1 MKQLLLVFFWGIAAV
16 AQSQTPNNPY
26 LQFDKGESQLSTAF
40 SDPDWWIKEEV
51 WVETDFD
58 SDLDGRRDRMHVYI
72 TRPLQTQTEGIKL
85 PVIYN
90 SSPYF
95 GLRIPALLGIGSKKN
110 FWNVKH
116 ELGATPKAHR
126 HMRLG
131 TRTKR
136 PLFASSMD
144 RTWLPRGYVMVYSSS
159 PGTGLSDGV
168 PTIGGQNESLA
179 PMAVIDW
186 LCGRAKAYRTRTGNE
201 EVQAYWSTGKV
212 GMTGTSYDGT
222 LCLAAA
228 TTGVEGLEAI
238 IPVAPVS
245 SFYHYYRSNGLVRSP
260 GGYLGEDADVLY
272 DMINSGDK
280 KKRKANNRRVR
291 DSILV
296 PGQDRITGDFNDFW
310 AERDYVSQV
319 GKMRAAL
326 LMAHGFND
334 WNVMPEHSYRFYKA
348 SQEQVLPTQ
357 LYYHQGGHGGN
368 PPLSQMNRW
377 FTRYLHGIENG
388 VENDT
393 AVYIVRE
400 GARKPTAY
408 RHFPDSA
415 SAAVRLYLAANGS
428 QQGRL
433 VLEPAAGQALL
444 TFTDDY
450 RRYMQDLL
458 SDKYAA
464 NRLLFVTAP
473 LQQELRLSGVPEIK
487 VRLATSKPAA
497 NFSAYLVLLPLTDGK
512 RLPDYENLVTRG
524 WADPQNH
531 SNLRQQRPLVPGQFV
546 DLHFELM
553 PDDQVIPAGRQIG
566 LLLFSSDKE
575 FTLHPKPGTVL
586 TIDPSACELVLPVVG
601 GLPAW
606 NEAFSSKP

>member
-1 MKQLLLVFFWGIAAV
+1 MKKLLLLAFCWMTLSAK
-16 AQSQTPNNPY
+16 SQTDRPAY
-26 LQFDKGESQLSTAF
+26 LHFENGEAQKVAVF
-40 SDPDWWIKEEV
+40 SDPAGWIKEEV

-58 SDLDGRRDRMHVYI
+58 SDLDGRPDRMHVYI
-72 TRPLQTQTEGIKL
+72 TRPHQTQTEGIKL
-85 PVIYN
+85 PVVYN

-110 FWNVKH
+110 FWKVKH
-116 ELGATPKAHR
+116 ELGAEPKPHR

-144 RTWLPRGYVMVYSSS
+144 RTWVPRGYVMVYSSS

-168 PTIGGQNESLA
+168 PTIGSQNESLA
-179 PMAVIDW
+179 PKAVIDW
-186 LCGRAKAYRTRTGNE
+186 LCGRAKAYRSRTGNE
-201 EVQAYWSTGKV
+201 EVKAYWSTGKV

-245 SFYHYYRSNGLVRSP
+245 SFYHYYRANGLVRSP

-296 PGQDRITGDFNDFW
+296 PGQDRQTGDFNDFW
-310 AERDYVSQV
+310 AERDYVPKIS
-319 GKMRAAL
+319 KMRAAL
-326 LMAHGFND
+326 LMSHGFND

-348 SQEQVLPTQ
+348 AKDEGLPTQ
-357 LYYHQGGHGGN
+357 LYYHQWGHGGD
-368 PPLSQMNRW
+368 PPMRQMNRW
-377 FTRYLHGIENG
+377 FTRYLHGLDNG

-400 GARKPTAY
+400 GASKPTAY
-408 RHFPDSA
+408 AQYPDASSA
-415 SAAVRLYLAANGS
+415 EVRLFLVADGS

-433 VLEPAAGQALL
+433 LLEPTQGQVPLS
-444 TFTDDY
+444 FTDDY
-450 RRYMQDLL
+450 RRDMKALL
-458 SDKYAA
+458 TDDYAA
-464 NRLLFVTAP
+464 NRLLFVTQP
-473 LQQELRLSGVPEIK
+473 LNQPLRLSGVPEIK
-487 VRLATSKPAA
+487 VRLTANKSAA

-531 SNLRQQRPLVPGQFV
+531 SDLRKQVPLAPGQFV
-546 DLHFELM
+546 DLRFSM
-553 PDDQVIPAGRQIG
+553 IPDDQVIPAGRQIG

-586 TIDPSACELVLPVVG
+586 TIDPAGCELVLPVVG
-601 GLPAW
+601 GQQAW
-606 NEAFSSKP
+606 DEAFTNRP

>member
-1 MKQLLLVFFWGIAAV
+1 MKVKILLSLLCLHLTGWAQTEKPSWLDLKDG
-16 AQSQTPNNPY
+16 QSQPVP
-26 LQFDKGESQLSTAF
+26 AF

-58 SDLDGRRDRMHVYI
+58 SDLDGRLDRMHVYI
-72 TRPLQTQTEGIKL
+72 TRPHQTQTEGIKL

-110 FWNVKH
+110 FWKVNH
-116 ELGATPKAHR
+116 EIGATPKPHR

-144 RTWLPRGYVMVYSSS
+144 RTWVPRGFVMVYSSS

-179 PMAVIDW
+179 PKAVIDW
-186 LCGRAKAYRTRTGNE
+186 LGGRAKAYRTRTGNE
-201 EVQAYWSTGKV
+201 EVKAYWSTGKV

-228 TTGVEGLEAI
+228 TTGVKGLEVI

-260 GGYLGEDADVLY
+260 GGYLGEDTDVLY

-310 AERDYVSQV
+310 AERDFVPQI
-319 GKMRAAL
+319 GKMRAAM

-334 WNVMPEHSYRFYKA
+334 WNVMPEHSFRFYEAAKA
-348 SQEQVLPTQ
+348 QGLHTQ
-357 LYYHQGGHGGN
+357 LYYHQWGHGGD

-388 VENDT
+388 LENDLP
-393 AVYIVRE
+393 VGIVRE
-400 GARKPTAY
+400 GERKPTY
-408 RHFPDSA
+408 YSQYPDSA
-415 SAAVRLYLAANGS
+415 AAAVKLYLSVGANQTGGLHTTPQASAAPMS
-428 QQGRL
+428 L
-433 VLEPAAGQALL
+433 V
-444 TFTDDY
+444 DDY
-450 RRYMQDLL
+450 RRDMQALV
-458 SDKYAA
+458 SEKYAA
-464 NRLLFVTAP
+464 HRLLFVTQP
-473 LQQELRLSGVPEIK
+473 LKQDLRLSGVPEIK
-487 VRLATSKPAA
+487 VRLAANKAAA
-497 NFSAYLVLLPLTDGK
+497 NITAYLVVLPLSEGK
-512 RLPDYENLVTRG
+512 RLPEYENLVTRG

-531 SNLRQQRPLVPGQFV
+531 SDLRRQNALVPGQFV
-546 DLHFELM
+546 DLRFSM
-553 PDDQVIPAGRQIG
+553 IPDDQVIPAGRQIG
-566 LLLFSSDKE
+566 LLLFSSDKA

-586 TIDPSACELVLPVVG
+586 TLEPAGCELVLPVVG
-601 GLPAW
+601 GQEAW
-606 NEAFSSKP
+606 HNAFNP

>member
-1 MKQLLLVFFWGIAAV
+1 MKQLLLFCFFLISFAAS
-16 AQSQTPNNPY
+16 AQTNGTY
-26 LQFDKGESQLSTAF
+26 LLFDKGESQVVAAF

-51 WVETDFD
+51 WVETEFD
-58 SDLDGRRDRMHVYI
+58 SDLDGRPDRMHVYI

-110 FWNVKH
+110 FWKVKH
-116 ELGATPKAHR
+116 ELGATPKPHR

-179 PMAVIDW
+179 PKAVIDW
-186 LCGRAKAYRTRTGNE
+186 LGGKAKAYRTRTGKE
-201 EVQAYWSTGKV
+201 EVSAYWSTGKV

-310 AERDYVSQV
+310 AERDYVPQM
-319 GKMRAAL
+319 GNMRAAL

-334 WNVMPEHSYRFYKA
+334 WNVMPEHSYRFYQAAK
-348 SQEQVLPTQ
+348 ERGIPTQ
-357 LYYHQGGHGGN
+357 LYYHQWGHGGD
-368 PPLSQMNRW
+368 PPLRQMNRW
-377 FTRYLHGIENG
+377 FTRYLHGIDNG

-400 GARKPTAY
+400 GANKPTAY
-408 RHFPDSA
+408 RQYPDSA
-415 SAAVRLYLAANGS
+415 AAPVRLFFAADGS

-433 VLEPAAGQALL
+433 VYEASSEQEPLSFTDDHRRDMNALL
-444 TFTDDY
+444 TDE
-450 RRYMQDLL
+450 
-458 SDKYAA
+458 YAA

-473 LQQELRLSGVPEIK
+473 LKQELRLSGVPQIK
-487 VRLATSKPAA
+487 VRLAASKSAA
-497 NFSAYLVLLPLTDGK
+497 NFSAYLVLLPLTPGK
-512 RLPDYENLVTRG
+512 GLPEYENLVTRG

-531 SNLRQQRPLVPGQFV
+531 SDLRTQSPLVPGQFV
-546 DLHFELM
+546 DLRFELM

-586 TIDPSACELVLPVVG
+586 TIDPAGCELVLPVVG
-601 GLPAW
+601 GEQAW
-606 NEAFSSKP
+606 KAALQQP

>member
-1 MKQLLLVFFWGIAAV
+1 MKQLLLFCFFLISFAAS
-16 AQSQTPNNPY
+16 AQTNATY
-26 LQFDKGESQLSTAF
+26 LLFDKGESQVVAAF

-51 WVETDFD
+51 WVETEFD
-58 SDLDGRRDRMHVYI
+58 SDLDGRPDRMHVYI
-72 TRPLQTQTEGIKL
+72 TRPLQTQTEGLKL

-110 FWNVKH
+110 FWKVNH
-116 ELGATPKAHR
+116 ELGATPKPHR

-144 RTWLPRGYVMVYSSS
+144 RTWVPRGYVMVYSSS

-179 PMAVIDW
+179 PKAVIDW
-186 LCGRAKAYRTRTGNE
+186 LGGRAKAYRSRTGKE
-201 EVQAYWSTGKV
+201 EVKAYWSTGKV

-245 SFYHYYRSNGLVRSP
+245 SFYQYYRSNGLVRSP

-291 DSILV
+291 DSLLV

-310 AERDYVSQV
+310 AERDYVPQM
-319 GKMRAAL
+319 GNMRAAL

-334 WNVMPEHSYRFYKA
+334 WNVMPEHSYRFYQAAK
-348 SQEQVLPTQ
+348 ERGIPTQ
-357 LYYHQGGHGGN
+357 LYYHQWGHGGD

-377 FTRYLHGIENG
+377 FTRYLHGIDNG

-408 RHFPDSA
+408 RQYPDST
-415 SAAVRLYLAANGS
+415 SSPVRLFFAADGS

-433 VLEPAAGQALL
+433 VSEATSGQMPLSFTDDHRRDMKALL
-444 TFTDDY
+444 TDA
-450 RRYMQDLL
+450 
-458 SDKYAA
+458 YAV

-473 LQQELRLSGVPEIK
+473 LKQELRLSGVSQIK
-487 VRLATSKPAA
+487 VSLTASKPAA
-497 NFSAYLVLLPLTDGK
+497 NFSAYLVLLPLTEGK
-512 RLPDYENLVTRG
+512 NLPDYENLVTRG

-531 SNLRQQRPLVPGQFV
+531 RDLRKQTPLVPGQFV
-546 DLHFELM
+546 DLRFELM

-586 TIDPSACELVLPVVG
+586 TIEPAGCELVLPVVG
-601 GLPAW
+601 GSAAW
-606 NEAFSSKP
+606 KAAFE